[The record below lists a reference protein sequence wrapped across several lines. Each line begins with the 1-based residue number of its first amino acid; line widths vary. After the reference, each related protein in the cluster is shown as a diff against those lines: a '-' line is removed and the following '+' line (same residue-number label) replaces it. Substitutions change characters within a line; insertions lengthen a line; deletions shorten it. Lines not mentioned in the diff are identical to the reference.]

1 MKTAEEW
8 WNEFRVRDTQVA
20 IVTQPDIR
28 KIQADALRHAARIYW
43 DNNSFTAQGQVQELI
58 NKLESK

>member
-8 WNEFRVRDTQVA
+8 YDVDRRLYEND
-20 IVTQPDIR
+20 PIR
-28 KIQADALRHAARIYW
+28 LIKKIQADALRHAARIYW

-58 NKLESK
+58 NKLETK